1 MDKVK
6 PADHINIIISNH
18 LEKKYQSGLIADCQY
33 GACNLVT
40 QFILK
45 LSFQNSSWYQLLDLL
60 RGIFYNAWF
69 YHTPKLFKMMK

>member
-45 LSFQNSSWYQLLDLL
+45 LSFQNSS
-60 RGIFYNAWF
+60 
-69 YHTPKLFKMMK
+69 